1 MAFLKS
7 ETNNVDKKPAKFRQ
21 HYLHYGLDLFA
32 MVKINYHFRLFYVA
46 RTTFT
51 FSLTYATFELISGRD
66 FV

>member
-32 MVKINYHFRLFYVA
+32 MVKINYHFRLFLCGPYY
-46 RTTFT
+46 FY
-51 FSLTYATFELISGRD
+51 FFFNLRD
-66 FV
+66 F